1 MMHKN
6 EMYGMLPTPD
16 NNADIDTNNNN
27 VDDGNNVVFAKTIP
41 TKTMAVYEFT
51 GICTNEEIIR
61 NKDRLE
67 SILREHNDE
76 TISVLSTA
84 PYIFQYNAPGTIP
97 WRRKNLI
104 GFEVDMIPP
113 TQNETETQEEEDE
126 EVDATTQI
134 ETETQEEEDE
144 EVVATTQNETETQE
158 EKDEEAVATTQTE
171 TETQEEEDEEAVETA
186 QIGTETQEK
195 ENDDDAVVTETW
207 E

>member
-126 EVDATTQI
+126 E
-134 ETETQEEEDE
+134 
-144 EVVATTQNETETQE
+144 
-158 EKDEEAVATTQTE
+158 
-171 TETQEEEDEEAVETA
+171 AVETA

-207 E
+207 